1 MIHILRKLGDRNITA
16 DKLKEAAD
24 GSKRQLKPPTKSA
37 ILDKIFKVRWM
48 EERYEDGKI
57 GN

>member
-37 ILDKIFKVRWM
+37 ILDKIFKVRRM
-48 EERYEDGKI
+48 EERYEDGK
-57 GN
+57 NW